1 MIIIPDQDMSRP
13 TGEPTHEGEDGRL
26 RPGPVAQGPITK
38 EHIEAADS
46 INRAF
51 KNSREGNNRYSA
63 NNPHIAEPFSPLEV
77 LAFQALRRYGDMN
90 PGTVD
95 GETIMMFL
103 EFGNL
108 IIEDLRAHPY
118 WDGPYMD
125 YYLHPTDIREIPDP
139 IIVAGFL
146 AYYAAQ
152 QMSSKTEIYVPA
164 YRRITAQILFNRKYG
179 SGPLHMAVV
188 DR

>member
-1 MIIIPDQDMSRP
+1 MIILHEDMAKP
-13 TGEPTHEGEDGRL
+13 TGEPTHEGEDGVL

-38 EHIEAADS
+38 AHVEEADS
-46 INRAF
+46 LTREF
-51 KNSREGNNRYSA
+51 VNSREGNNRYSA
-63 NNPHIAEPFSPLEV
+63 SNPHIAEPHSPLEA

-103 EFGNL
+103 EFANL
-108 IIEDLRAHPY
+108 IVEDLRSHPY
-118 WDGPYMD
+118 WDAVYLD
-125 YYLHPTDIREIPDP
+125 YYTHPQDVRPIPDP
-139 IIVAGFL
+139 IMVAGLL
-146 AYYAAQ
+146 AHYAAQ

-164 YRRITAQILFNRKYG
+164 YRKITAQILYNRKYG
-179 SGPLHMAVV
+179 NGPIHMAVV